1 MPRRRAAGSHE
12 KCTATA
18 KTTKRRC
25 TNWPIKGG
33 RVCRMHGGS
42 AGQVRRAAE
51 RREVT
56 RAVEADAAAVLA
68 SEGVEPLTDP
78 VGELERLAAGTRQD
92 VNAAAARVNAL
103 DDIRYVSVQG
113 AEQTRAEVLVWER
126 AKDRHIKIV
135 TELAKYGLD
144 ERRTEVQERLA
155 EQFGQ
160 ALDAILT
167 ELELTEEQQ
176 ARLPEVAGRHL
187 RALRGGAA

>member
-1 MPRRRAAGSHE
+1 
-12 KCTATA
+12 
-18 KTTKRRC
+18 
-25 TNWPIKGG
+25 
-33 RVCRMHGGS
+33 MHGGS

>member
-1 MPRRRAAGSHE
+1 MPRTRAAGSRE